1 MARLDSGEVA
11 EWLKAP
17 HSKCGILARVSGVRI
32 PPSPPRTDSA
42 ATPESR
48 DLGIADPQSNGSKPS
63 EVANCT
69 RDFFALSW
77 LFLLPPPSLRQ
88 LPRCSFPSAIMATAS
103 RNTWWL
109 ASPSSFFVLRSGAS
123 SEIAKA
129 EIAEAENGARPLT
142 FPARRHWTLVQY
154 ARRLCVMHHVVPK
167 PETTHAKDAQVV
179 QTCCTIGRS
188 GYLVD
193 P

>member
-1 MARLDSGEVA
+1 MACLDSGEVA

-42 ATPESR
+42 ATPENQ
-48 DLGIADPQSNGSKPS
+48 DWEIANLQSNGSKPS
-63 EVANCT
+63 EVTNCT

-88 LPRCSFPSAIMATAS
+88 RPRCSFPTVILATAL
-103 RNTWWL
+103 RNIWWP

-129 EIAEAENGARPLT
+129 EIAEAENGAWPLT
-142 FPARRHWTLVQY
+142 FLARRYWTGPI
-154 ARRLCVMHHVVPK
+154 RKTSLCICMPCRNR
-167 PETTHAKDAQVV
+167 E
-179 QTCCTIGRS
+179 
-188 GYLVD
+188 
-193 P
+193 